1 MEHYRSIEAKS
12 YWRRIDIDMQI
23 RYFQRIVKHSALLL
37 LYTFLL
43 CTFNFYLTPG
53 AEGAET
59 VDRIVAIVNNDII
72 TLYELNQSLQPYA
85 ERIKGLGYSSKQ
97 EHTMLF
103 KVREEILRKLVD
115 EKIEDQQIKRFNIV
129 VSEQEADQTI
139 ERIKENNYLT
149 EEEFREGLKAE
160 GFTMDEYRERLKEN
174 LRRSKLVNREIKSKI
189 VITNEDIKTYYD
201 SHSEKYGGETKYHLR
216 NILMRVDPLA
226 AAIEKRRVK
235 EDMEAVLA
243 KIKEGEPF
251 ENMVAAYSES
261 PLASEGGDL
270 GLFTLDKLS
279 PTLRKAV
286 KDLKAGELT
295 PVLDTE
301 HGYQIFLVQEVMQT
315 PVKPLDQVTPEIE
328 RILFDKIADER
339 FQAWL
344 EELREDSLIKTIK

>member
-1 MEHYRSIEAKS
+1 
-12 YWRRIDIDMQI
+12 MQV
-23 RYFQRIVKHSALLL
+23 RYFQRIVKHSALVLL
-37 LYTFLL
+37 HTFLL
-43 CTFNFYLTPG
+43 CMFNSYLIPG

-59 VDRIVAIVNNDII
+59 VDRIVAIVNDDVI

-85 ERIKGLGYSSKQ
+85 ERIKTLGYSFNQ

-103 KVREEILRKLVD
+103 KVREEILRKLID
-115 EKIEDQQIKRFNIV
+115 EKIEDQRIKHLNIV
-129 VSEQEADQTI
+129 VSEQEVDRTI

-149 EEEFREGLKAE
+149 DEEFRAGLKAE
-160 GFTMDEYRERLKEN
+160 GLTVDKYRERLKAQM
-174 LRRSKLVNREIKSKI
+174 LRSKLVNREIKSKI

-216 NILMRVDPLA
+216 NILRRVSSLA
-226 AAIEKRRVK
+226 DAIEKRRVR
-235 EDMEAVLA
+235 EEMEAVLA
-243 KIKEGEPF
+243 KLKDGEPF

-270 GLFTLDKLS
+270 GLFALDKLS
-279 PTLRKAV
+279 PTLQEAV

-301 HGYQIFLVQEVMQT
+301 HGYQIFLVQEVIRT
-315 PVKPLDQVTPEIE
+315 PGKPLEQVTPEIE
-328 RILFDKIADER
+328 RILFDKIVDER

-344 EELREDSLIKTIK
+344 EELREDSHVKVIK

>member
-1 MEHYRSIEAKS
+1 
-12 YWRRIDIDMQI
+12 
-23 RYFQRIVKHSALLL
+23 
-37 LYTFLL
+37 
-43 CTFNFYLTPG
+43 
-53 AEGAET
+53 
-59 VDRIVAIVNNDII
+59 
-72 TLYELNQSLQPYA
+72 LQPYA

-216 NILMRVDPLA
+216 NILMRVSPLA
-226 AAIEKRRVK
+226 DAIEKRRVK
-235 EDMEAVLA
+235 EEMEAVLA
-243 KIKEGEPF
+243 KLKNGEPF

-261 PLASEGGDL
+261 PLAFEGGDL
-270 GLFTLDKLS
+270 GLFALDKLS
-279 PTLRKAV
+279 PTLREAV

-301 HGYQIFLVQEVMQT
+301 HGYQIFLVQEVIQT
-315 PVKPLDQVTPEIE
+315 PVKPLEQVTPEIE

>member
-1 MEHYRSIEAKS
+1 MNVNKTG
-12 YWRRIDIDMQI
+12 RIDIDMQV
-23 RYFQRIVKHSALLL
+23 RYFQRIVKHSALELL
-37 LYTFLL
+37 CTFLL
-43 CTFNFYLTPG
+43 CMFNFYLIPG

-85 ERIKGLGYSSKQ
+85 ERIKQLGYSSNQ
-97 EHTMLF
+97 EHKMLF
-103 KVREEILRKLVD
+103 KVREEIIRKLVD

-129 VSEQEADQTI
+129 VSEQEVDQTI
-139 ERIKENNYLT
+139 ERIKEINYYT
-149 EEEFREGLKAE
+149 DEEFRAGLKAE
-160 GFTMDEYRERLKEN
+160 GLTMDEYRERLKEQ
-174 LRRSKLVNREIKSKI
+174 LLRSKLVNREIKSKI

-216 NILMRVDPLA
+216 NILMKVSGLA
-226 AAIEKRRVK
+226 DAIEKRRVK
-235 EDMEAVLA
+235 EEMEAVLA
-243 KIKEGEPF
+243 KLKDGEPF

-270 GLFTLDKLS
+270 GLFALDKLS
-279 PTLRKAV
+279 PTLREAV

-301 HGYQIFLVQEVMQT
+301 HGYQIFLVQEVIQT
-315 PVKPLDQVTPEIE
+315 QAKPLEKVTPEIE
-328 RILFDKIADER
+328 RILFDKIVDER

-344 EELREDSLIKTIK
+344 EELSENSHVKIIK

>member
-1 MEHYRSIEAKS
+1 MFNS
-12 YWRRIDIDMQI
+12 YLI
-23 RYFQRIVKHSALLL
+23 
-37 LYTFLL
+37 
-43 CTFNFYLTPG
+43 PG

-59 VDRIVAIVNNDII
+59 VDRIVAIVNDDVI

-85 ERIKGLGYSSKQ
+85 ERIKTLGYSFNQ

-103 KVREEILRKLVD
+103 KVREEILRKLID
-115 EKIEDQQIKRFNIV
+115 EKIEDQRIKHLNIV
-129 VSEQEADQTI
+129 VSEQEVDRTI

-149 EEEFREGLKAE
+149 DEKLRAGLKAE
-160 GFTMDEYRERLKEN
+160 GLTIDKYRERLKAQ
-174 LRRSKLVNREIKSKI
+174 LLRSKLVNREIKSKI

-216 NILMRVDPLA
+216 NILMRVSPLA
-226 AAIEKRRVK
+226 DEIEKRRVK
-235 EDMEAVLA
+235 EEIEAVLT
-243 KIKEGEPF
+243 KLKDGEPF
-251 ENMVAAYSES
+251 ENLVAAYSES

-279 PTLRKAV
+279 PTLREAV

-301 HGYQIFLVQEVMQT
+301 HGYQIFLVQEVIQI
-315 PVKPLDQVTPEIE
+315 PGQPLEQVTPEIE
-328 RILFDKIADER
+328 RILFDKIVDER

-344 EELREDSLIKTIK
+344 EELREHSHIKTIK

>member
-1 MEHYRSIEAKS
+1 
-12 YWRRIDIDMQI
+12 MQV
-23 RYFQRIVKHSALLL
+23 RYFQRIVKHSALVLL
-37 LYTFLL
+37 HTFLL
-43 CTFNFYLTPG
+43 CMFNSYLIPG

-59 VDRIVAIVNNDII
+59 VDRIVAIVNDDVI

-85 ERIKGLGYSSKQ
+85 ERIKTLGYSFNQ

-103 KVREEILRKLVD
+103 KVREEILRKLID
-115 EKIEDQQIKRFNIV
+115 EKIEDQRIKHLNIV
-129 VSEQEADQTI
+129 VSEQEVDRTI

-149 EEEFREGLKAE
+149 DEKLRAGLKAE
-160 GFTMDEYRERLKEN
+160 GLTIDKYRERLKAQ
-174 LRRSKLVNREIKSKI
+174 LLRSKLVNREIKSKI

-216 NILMRVDPLA
+216 NILMRVSPLA
-226 AAIEKRRVK
+226 DEIEKRRVK
-235 EDMEAVLA
+235 EEIEAVLT
-243 KIKEGEPF
+243 KLKDGEPF
-251 ENMVAAYSES
+251 ENLVAAYSES

-279 PTLRKAV
+279 PTLREAV

-301 HGYQIFLVQEVMQT
+301 HGYQIFLVQEVIQI
-315 PVKPLDQVTPEIE
+315 PGQPLEQVTPEIE
-328 RILFDKIADER
+328 RILFDKIVDER

-344 EELREDSLIKTIK
+344 EELREHSHIKTIK

>member
-1 MEHYRSIEAKS
+1 MEHCRAIEAKS
-12 YWRRIDIDMQI
+12 YWGRINIDMQV
-23 RYFQRIVKHSALLL
+23 RYFQRIVKHSTLVL

-43 CTFNFYLTPG
+43 CTFNFYLIPG

-59 VDRIVAIVNNDII
+59 VDRIVAVVNSDII

-85 ERIKGLGYSSKQ
+85 ERIKGLGYSSNQ

-103 KVREEILRKLVD
+103 KVREEILKKLVD
-115 EKIEDQQIKRFNIV
+115 EKIEDQRIKHFNII
-129 VSEQEADQTI
+129 VSEQEVDKTI

-149 EEEFREGLKAE
+149 DEEFREGLKAE
-160 GFTMDEYRERLKEN
+160 GLTMDKYRERLKSQ
-174 LRRSKLVNREIKSKI
+174 LLRSKLVNREIKSKI
-189 VITNEDIKTYYD
+189 VITNKDIKTYYD

-216 NILMRVDPLA
+216 NILMRVSPLA
-226 AAIEKRRVK
+226 DAIEKRRVK
-235 EDMEAVLA
+235 EEIEAVLA
-243 KIKEGEPF
+243 KLNNGEPF

-279 PTLRKAV
+279 PTLREAV

-295 PVLDTE
+295 PVFDTE
-301 HGYQIFLVQEVMQT
+301 HGYQIFLVQKVIQT
-315 PVKPLDQVTPEIE
+315 PAKPLEKVAPEIE
-328 RILFDKIADER
+328 RILFDKIVDER

-344 EELREDSLIKTIK
+344 EELREHSYTKIIK